1 MIKYIKYVFENKEP
15 LRIADD
21 SSSQSGQMVTLRY
34 VPGTTIRGYVVNQF
48 AKQANFET
56 IKKDLFSNKVC
67 YLNAYISKTDHD
79 LIPSPK
85 GFYEGKNTSEKKID
99 NITIEGK
106 FTEGYKRAAL
116 GRYCYLDQNCVH
128 YYNVETGSDLKI
140 KINLENGEKQNV
152 FRNEYIEPG
161 YQFTGYI
168 AITVDEDTKEDLVT
182 DIQSVFGHEI
192 ILGNARSSGFGK
204 CKIISCEIID
214 SLPYQSFMAD
224 TDQVKNCYM
233 LLLSNTALRNSKGE
247 ICGFDEDMLA
257 TLGEK
262 MQVENLQIK
271 YCATSTVTVR
281 GYNRTWGVKIPSMV
295 AYEQGSVFHLTYNGT
310 LTFEKMKKLMDE
322 GIGIRRNE
330 GFGRILFLKEGYE
343 NIITKQSENYFD
355 QAIGQDILPNMLPDD
370 KKVIR
375 IAARSYYKRMIQGGL
390 QKFALENKEK
400 LSEDARTS
408 ASQLGML
415 DSIITAH
422 QYDPQNAIRLIRD
435 YLADT
440 EERENNNRTQ
450 KQHNSLKVASC
461 FLETEI
467 LGKRIEEIAGVSG
480 KKAGYIMGIPVSEL
494 VSDEQQD
501 RMKLTLILDLIR
513 FQNKDNK
520 NKGEE

>member
-1 MIKYIKYVFENKEP
+1 MIKYIKYVFGNKEP

-21 SSSQSGQMVTLRY
+21 SRSQSGQMVTLRY
-34 VPGTTIRGYVVNQF
+34 VPGTTIRGYVVNQL

-56 IKKDLFSNKVC
+56 VKLDLFSNKVC
-67 YLNAYISKTDHD
+67 YLNAYISKKNQE

-85 GFYEGKNTSEKKID
+85 GFYEEKNSAEKKID
-99 NITIEGK
+99 NIVVKGE
-106 FTEGYKRAAL
+106 FEEGYKRAAL
-116 GRYCYLDQNCVH
+116 GRYCYLDQNCIH

-140 KINLENGEKQNV
+140 KINLEDGEKQNV

-168 AITVDEDTKEDLVT
+168 AIKEDEEALIAS
-182 DIQSVFGHEI
+182 IQSVFGEEI
-192 ILGNARSSGFGK
+192 LLGNARSSGFGK
-204 CKIISCEIID
+204 CRIISCELTD
-214 SLPYQSFMAD
+214 SLPYQSFMAEA
-224 TDQVKNCYM
+224 DQTENCYM
-233 LLLSNTALRNSKGE
+233 MLLSNTSLRNQKGE
-247 ICGFDEDMLA
+247 ICGFDEDILA
-257 TLGEK
+257 ALGEK
-262 MQVENLQIK
+262 MNVENLQIM

-295 AYEQGSVFHLTYNGT
+295 SYEQGSVFHLTYNGT

-370 KKVIR
+370 KKVLR

-390 QKFALENKEK
+390 QKFVLENKEK